1 MALSRTET
9 ETGAG
14 TDPLQAALRDN
25 DRLYERLLGAEQQV
39 GHLANLLVALNS
51 LHGAADPAGVFLA
64 VREVVANLVGSEEFA
79 LFEVGPGN
87 RPRLLDASGVISDA
101 LGDPAAGIVG
111 AVASSGKPFIR
122 RAGGAGIPGS
132 DASITACLPLRIR
145 ASVVGVLAI
154 FRLLPHKSAVE
165 DGDLALFDLL
175 STHVAWALLLSR
187 PEGEARP

>member
-1 MALSRTET
+1 MSLSRSDTEMD
-9 ETGAG
+9 AA

-39 GHLANLLVALNS
+39 GELANLLVALNS

-79 LFEVGPGN
+79 LFEIGPGN
-87 RPRLLDASGVISDA
+87 RTRLMDASGVITDA
-101 LGDPAAGIVG
+101 LGDPGAGIVG

-122 RAGGAGIPGS
+122 RAGGAGVPGS
-132 DASITACLPLRIR
+132 DASITACLPLCIR
-145 ASVVGVLAI
+145 GSVVGVLAI
-154 FRLLPHKSAVE
+154 FRLLPHKSALE

-175 STHVAWALLLSR
+175 STHVASALLLSR
-187 PEGEARP
+187 PEGDARP